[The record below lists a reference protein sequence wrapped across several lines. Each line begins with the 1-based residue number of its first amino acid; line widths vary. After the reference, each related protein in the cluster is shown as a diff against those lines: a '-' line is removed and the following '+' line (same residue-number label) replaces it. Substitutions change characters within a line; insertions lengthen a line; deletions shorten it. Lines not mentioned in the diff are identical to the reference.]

1 MPEADRSLSTP
12 ARVLHS
18 PGATDCGSI
27 LGTPAAIPAVGGF
40 PAAWV
45 AYLPYSDAAACPE
58 TDDDAPAEWIAA
70 QCEATA
76 ALAEAPAR
84 NFTEL
89 EAKLAAGLYWFENS
103 SASHCMCAEEAD
115 LLRSC
120 LNDLRALKGA
130 VA

>member
-1 MPEADRSLSTP
+1 VPQSPDAADCRG
-12 ARVLHS
+12 VLDTL
-18 PGATDCGSI
+18 PT
-27 LGTPAAIPAVGGF
+27 IPADAAF
-40 PAAWV
+40 PAAWA

-58 TDDDAPAEWIAA
+58 TDDDAQDEWCAA

-84 NFTEL
+84 NFAEL
-89 EAKLAAGLYWFENS
+89 EAKLAAGLYWFKQGG
-103 SASHCMCAEEAD
+103 AADCMCDEEAD

-120 LNDLRALKGA
+120 LDDLRALKGG